1 MASIPAHNVHSCMYF
16 VNKKIFMS
24 SEWSLV
30 PQLKFRIQREIIGLG
45 VVVHTC
51 NSNYTGE
58 KK

>member
-1 MASIPAHNVHSCMYF
+1 MYF